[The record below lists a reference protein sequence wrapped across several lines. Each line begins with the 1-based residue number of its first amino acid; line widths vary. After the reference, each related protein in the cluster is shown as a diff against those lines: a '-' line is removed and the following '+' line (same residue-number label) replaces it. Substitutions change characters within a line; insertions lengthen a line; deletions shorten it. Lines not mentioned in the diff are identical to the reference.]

1 MLAAQ
6 SCGCQDHSLELTKIV
21 YTPPLSNVAEAVGP
35 ADRRLYSQEYIRTID
50 IEKGKVTRTLNHL
63 QIPANAKQ
71 YVLVHLLKLPETP
84 NDPFSRSQSTPDDQ

>member
-35 ADRRLYSQEYIRTID
+35 ADRRLTVRKNIYVLID
-50 IEKGKVTRTLNHL
+50 IEKGKVTRTHL
-63 QIPANAKQ
+63 QIPMGRTSSILGPKNYLRLGK
-71 YVLVHLLKLPETP
+71 T
-84 NDPFSRSQSTPDDQ
+84 R